1 MQFILSYDLMMS
13 DFWLISTNQTNEVRH
28 QLVPPG
34 PITIGRDQQ
43 CSITLADRAVS
54 RNHATLQW
62 TDSVG
67 AEIGGWRINDA
78 GSSGGT
84 FVNGM
89 RLQSGRSL
97 PLRHGDQIEITPWNF
112 EVVDQHAA
120 IDSSITVVI
129 ASGNEN
135 SKDATQVERVQI
147 ADAASFAHN
156 QLPLLLAASEAIHQA
171 KDEASIFQALVHAV
185 AKSTEFENVAFVRSL
200 GQGESVEV
208 LAQVGD
214 IHDVAGTP
222 RMSRSMLRQA
232 RQGPVIAKANAGS
245 TSATIAA
252 SLQGMNVRRA
262 ICIPVELSG
271 VLFGF
276 LYLDDS
282 RLRDEAMLTQ
292 TASISGAVAR
302 MAAQSLGNHQRV
314 RMQQRFAM
322 EQQLMFEGMMH
333 ALILAIDAKDPYTR
347 GHSERVATFAK
358 LLAQAANLGPEII
371 ERAHRCGKVHDIGK
385 INVPDAVLCKP
396 ARLTDGE
403 FAQITVH
410 PEVSHRILRPIQ
422 QMHDVLSG
430 VLEHHEKWDGSGYP
444 HKLSGENI
452 SLLGRIIC
460 IADCFDAMT
469 SARAYRPAREVG
481 ETLDEIRKCL
491 GKHFDPELGKIFLS
505 IPVEKLQ
512 EHVVKTSPA
521 QAKLKSI

>member
-112 EVVDQHAA
+112 EV
-120 IDSSITVVI
+120 
-129 ASGNEN
+129 
-135 SKDATQVERVQI
+135 
-147 ADAASFAHN
+147 
-156 QLPLLLAASEAIHQA
+156 
-171 KDEASIFQALVHAV
+171 HAV

-200 GQGESVEV
+200 GQGESVKV

-314 RMQQRFAM
+314 RMQQRFDM
-322 EQQLMFEGMMH
+322 EQLLMFEGMMH

-403 FAQITVH
+403 FAQIAVH
-410 PEVSHRILRPIQ
+410 PEVSIRILRPIQ

>member
-1 MQFILSYDLMMS
+1 MTQK
-13 DFWLISTNQTNEVRH
+13 WK
-28 QLVPPG
+28 
-34 PITIGRDQQ
+34 
-43 CSITLADRAVS
+43 
-54 RNHATLQW
+54 
-62 TDSVG
+62 
-67 AEIGGWRINDA
+67 
-78 GSSGGT
+78 
-84 FVNGM
+84 
-89 RLQSGRSL
+89 
-97 PLRHGDQIEITPWNF
+97 
-112 EVVDQHAA
+112 
-120 IDSSITVVI
+120 I
-129 ASGNEN
+129 ASTYYITANKN
-135 SKDATQVERVQI
+135 LHRWAFLVISLFSLIFMTQMSK
-147 ADAASFAHN
+147 
-156 QLPLLLAASEAIHQA
+156 
-171 KDEASIFQALVHAV
+171 
-185 AKSTEFENVAFVRSL
+185 
-200 GQGESVEV
+200 
-208 LAQVGD
+208 
-214 IHDVAGTP
+214 
-222 RMSRSMLRQA
+222 
-232 RQGPVIAKANAGS
+232 
-245 TSATIAA
+245 
-252 SLQGMNVRRA
+252 
-262 ICIPVELSG
+262 
-271 VLFGF
+271 
-276 LYLDDS
+276 
-282 RLRDEAMLTQ
+282 

-314 RMQQRFAM
+314 RMQQRFDM
-322 EQQLMFEGMMH
+322 EQLLMFEGMMH

-403 FAQITVH
+403 FAQIAVH
-410 PEVSHRILRPIQ
+410 PEVSIRILRPIP